1 MGQRSEGCPN
11 LQFACFKQSKTGG
24 VEGPGNKAR
33 RQEQQVVEG
42 PGNKARRQEQQV
54 VEGPG
59 NKARRQE
66 HKYTQQHSFFF
77 FFFFPII

>member
-42 PGNKARRQEQQV
+42 PGNKARRQE
-54 VEGPG
+54 
-59 NKARRQE
+59 

-77 FFFFPII
+77 FLSSNLETAMGLQF

>member
-1 MGQRSEGCPN
+1 M
-11 LQFACFKQSKTGG
+11 
-24 VEGPGNKAR
+24 EGPGNKAR
-33 RQEQQVVEG
+33 RQEQQIVEG

-77 FFFFPII
+77 FFFSYHLTWKLLWGCSFRARPKV